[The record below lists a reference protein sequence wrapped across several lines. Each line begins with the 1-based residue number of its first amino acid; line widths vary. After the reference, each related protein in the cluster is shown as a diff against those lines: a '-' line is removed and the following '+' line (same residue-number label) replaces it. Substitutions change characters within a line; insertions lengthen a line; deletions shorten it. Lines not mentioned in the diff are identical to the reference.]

1 MNKIIYFA
9 AFFILF
15 AVSVYSQN
23 LESLNNKLSLLSQ
36 NLEFIENKGQIAD
49 QHGNVNWD
57 VLFIAEVE
65 NGTIAIRKDGIS
77 FTFVKYDKVP
87 SLKKDAKDKIQGLRD
102 KFQEPEPVNV
112 DMYRV
117 DMNLNN
123 AQIPTRIT
131 KKEMTEDYNNYY
143 LAHCPDGVTF
153 VRKYRTV
160 VLENVY
166 QNIDLVLYSNQ
177 ENKFQYD
184 FVLKPGAN
192 PDLISLRFDGA
203 EDVQISAKGE
213 LIVKTPFGNIEQKA
227 PVAYQK
233 DDLNKYTNSRIL
245 TNNIEIVKSKFR
257 KNKDNSISFIVAN
270 YNPEKALIIDPPT
283 RLWGTYYGGG
293 SGDDIGNSVAVDGS
307 RNVYLGG
314 WTYSTDAIA
323 TTGSHQS
330 SKGGDYDAIL
340 VKFNSSGER
349 QWGTYYGGSDDDY
362 GRSVAVD
369 GSGNVYLGG
378 STGSTNAIATTGSH
392 QSSYSGGDWDAFLV
406 KFNSSG
412 VRQWG
417 TYYGGSNWDFGMSVA
432 VDGSGNVYLGGSTG
446 STNAIATT
454 GSHQSSFGG
463 GKSDAFLV
471 KFNSSGVR
479 QWGTYYG
486 GRNNDE
492 GNSVAVYGSGNV
504 YLGGW
509 TYSTNAIATTGSHQS
524 SYGGDWDAFLVKFN
538 SSGVRQW
545 GTYYGGSDDD
555 YGNSVAVDGSGN
567 VYLGGETGSTNAIA
581 TTGSHQSSYG
591 GDYDAF
597 LVKFNSSGVRQWGT
611 YYGGSNWDLG
621 TSVAV
626 DGSWNVYL
634 GGWTYSTNAIA
645 TTGSHQ
651 SSYGGGD
658 WDAYLV
664 KFIDKT
670 TSVEETSKIEK
681 IRIIPNP
688 ATYYITISSPL
699 IEWSGLFGSPLAE
712 GQGVFIYNTLGNC
725 VSHTPSLRATLLKE
739 GNIRIDV
746 SHLPPGVYFV
756 RIGTATGMFVKM

>member
-283 RLWGTYYGGG
+283 RLWGTYYGG
-293 SGDDIGNSVAVDGS
+293 SN
-307 RNVYLGG
+307 
-314 WTYSTDAIA
+314 W
-323 TTGSHQS
+323 
-330 SKGGDYDAIL
+330 
-340 VKFNSSGER
+340 
-349 QWGTYYGGSDDDY
+349 DY
-362 GRSVAVD
+362 GLSVAVD

-378 STGSTNAIATTGSH
+378 
-392 QSSYSGGDWDAFLV
+392 
-406 KFNSSG
+406 
-412 VRQWG
+412 
-417 TYYGGSNWDFGMSVA
+417 
-432 VDGSGNVYLGGSTG
+432 
-446 STNAIATT
+446 
-454 GSHQSSFGG
+454 
-463 GKSDAFLV
+463 
-471 KFNSSGVR
+471 
-479 QWGTYYG
+479 
-486 GRNNDE
+486 
-492 GNSVAVYGSGNV
+492 
-504 YLGGW
+504 W
-509 TYSTNAIATTGSHQS
+509 TYS
-524 SYGGDWDAFLVKFN
+524 
-538 SSGVRQW
+538 
-545 GTYYGGSDDD
+545 
-555 YGNSVAVDGSGN
+555 
-567 VYLGGETGSTNAIA
+567 
-581 TTGSHQSSYG
+581 
-591 GDYDAF
+591 
-597 LVKFNSSGVRQWGT
+597 
-611 YYGGSNWDLG
+611 
-621 TSVAV
+621 
-626 DGSWNVYL
+626 
-634 GGWTYSTNAIA
+634 
-645 TTGSHQ
+645 
-651 SSYGGGD
+651 
-658 WDAYLV
+658 
-664 KFIDKT
+664 
-670 TSVEETSKIEK
+670 
-681 IRIIPNP
+681 
-688 ATYYITISSPL
+688 
-699 IEWSGLFGSPLAE
+699 
-712 GQGVFIYNTLGNC
+712 
-725 VSHTPSLRATLLKE
+725 
-739 GNIRIDV
+739 
-746 SHLPPGVYFV
+746 
-756 RIGTATGMFVKM
+756 

>member
-23 LESLNNKLSLLSQ
+23 LESLNNKFSLLSQ

-283 RLWGTYYGGG
+283 RLWGTYYGG
-293 SGDDIGNSVAVDGS
+293 SGDDAGKFVAVDGS
-307 RNVYLGG
+307 R
-314 WTYSTDAIA
+314 
-323 TTGSHQS
+323 
-330 SKGGDYDAIL
+330 
-340 VKFNSSGER
+340 
-349 QWGTYYGGSDDDY
+349 
-362 GRSVAVD
+362 
-369 GSGNVYLGG
+369 
-378 STGSTNAIATTGSH
+378 
-392 QSSYSGGDWDAFLV
+392 
-406 KFNSSG
+406 
-412 VRQWG
+412 
-417 TYYGGSNWDFGMSVA
+417 
-432 VDGSGNVYLGGSTG
+432 
-446 STNAIATT
+446 
-454 GSHQSSFGG
+454 
-463 GKSDAFLV
+463 
-471 KFNSSGVR
+471 
-479 QWGTYYG
+479 
-486 GRNNDE
+486 
-492 GNSVAVYGSGNV
+492 NV

-524 SYGGDWDAFLVKFN
+524 SKGD
-538 SSGVRQW
+538 
-545 GTYYGGSDDD
+545 Y
-555 YGNSVAVDGSGN
+555 
-567 VYLGGETGSTNAIA
+567 
-581 TTGSHQSSYG
+581 
-591 GDYDAF
+591 YDAF

-621 TSVAV
+621 RSVAV

-634 GGWTYSTNAIA
+634 GGSTGSTNAIA

-651 SSYGGGD
+651 SSFGGGD
-658 WDAYLV
+658 WDAFLV

>member
-283 RLWGTYYGGG
+283 RLWGTYYGG
-293 SGDDIGNSVAVDGS
+293 SGDDVGNSVAVDGS

-314 WTYSTDAIA
+314 WTRSYNAIA

-330 SKGGDYDAIL
+330 SYGGDLDAFL
-340 VKFNSSGER
+340 VKFNSSGVR
-349 QWGTYYGGSDDDY
+349 QWGTYYGGSDDDVGNSVAVDGSGNVYLGGFTYSTNAIATTGSHQSSY
-362 GRSVAVD
+362 GDGERDAFLVKFNSSGVRQWGTYYGGRNNDEGNSVAVD

-392 QSSYSGGDWDAFLV
+392 QSSYGDGERDAFLV

-417 TYYGGSNWDFGMSVA
+417 TYYGGRNNDEGNSVA

-463 GKSDAFLV
+463 GDL
-471 KFNSSGVR
+471 
-479 QWGTYYG
+479 
-486 GRNNDE
+486 
-492 GNSVAVYGSGNV
+492 
-504 YLGGW
+504 
-509 TYSTNAIATTGSHQS
+509 
-524 SYGGDWDAFLVKFN
+524 DAFLVKFN

-555 YGNSVAVDGSGN
+555 VGNSVAVDGSGNVYLGGFTYSTNAIATTGSHQSSFGGERDAFLVKFNSSGVRQWGTYYGGSNWDYGRSVAVDGSGN

-591 GDYDAF
+591 DGERDAF

-611 YYGGSNWDLG
+611 YYGGRNNDEG
-621 TSVAV
+621 NSVAV
-626 DGSWNVYL
+626 DGSGNVYL
-634 GGWTYSTNAIA
+634 GGETGSTNAIA
-645 TTGSHQ
+645 TTGPHQ
-651 SSYGGGD
+651 GSYGGDLG
-658 WDAYLV
+658 AFLV
-664 KFIDKT
+664 KFK
-670 TSVEETSKIEK
+670 
-681 IRIIPNP
+681 
-688 ATYYITISSPL
+688 
-699 IEWSGLFGSPLAE
+699 
-712 GQGVFIYNTLGNC
+712 
-725 VSHTPSLRATLLKE
+725 
-739 GNIRIDV
+739 
-746 SHLPPGVYFV
+746 
-756 RIGTATGMFVKM
+756 